1 MIFTIFTS
9 CQLAA
14 RRGGEGRPKGG
25 RANELTTTTAG
36 DRIVWANRTAVCAA
50 DAAAAAAATRE
61 LLLVLLLLL
70 MMMRCCPPAM
80 TTTAKTTILR
90 GGTHNTPKTETQAE
104 TETETETTLQTGN
117 VWHTRFTLH
126 TGAFCVVWCWFLY
139 DFYQTKPIK
148 HSIQSIY
155 MWKSK
160 RELLINPEA
169 TRHATAD
176 ASCAVGVNV
185 SSARQQNSI

>member
-1 MIFTIFTS
+1 MIIFMIFTIFTS

-50 DAAAAAAATRE
+50 DAAAAAASATRE

-126 TGAFCVVWCWFLY
+126 TGAFCVV
-139 DFYQTKPIK
+139 
-148 HSIQSIY
+148 
-155 MWKSK
+155 
-160 RELLINPEA
+160 
-169 TRHATAD
+169 
-176 ASCAVGVNV
+176 
-185 SSARQQNSI
+185 

>member
-50 DAAAAAAATRE
+50 DAAAAAAAATRE

-90 GGTHNTPKTETQAE
+90 GGNTQHAEDRDAGGDGDGDRDDVADGQRVAYTVYTTH
-104 TETETETTLQTGN
+104 G
-117 VWHTRFTLH
+117 
-126 TGAFCVVWCWFLY
+126 CVLCCVML
-139 DFYQTKPIK
+139 I
-148 HSIQSIY
+148 SL
-155 MWKSK
+155 
-160 RELLINPEA
+160 RLLSN
-169 TRHATAD
+169 
-176 ASCAVGVNV
+176 
-185 SSARQQNSI
+185 

>member
-1 MIFTIFTS
+1 MIIFMIFTIFTS

-50 DAAAAAAATRE
+50 DAAAAAAAATRE

-90 GGTHNTPKTETQAE
+90 GEH
-104 TETETETTLQTGN
+104 TTRRRQRRRRRRRRRQRRRCRRATCGIHGL
-117 VWHTRFTLH
+117 HYTRVRFVLCDVDFFT
-126 TGAFCVVWCWFLY
+126 TS
-139 DFYQTKPIK
+139 IK
-148 HSIQSIY
+148 
-155 MWKSK
+155 
-160 RELLINPEA
+160 LNP
-169 TRHATAD
+169 
-176 ASCAVGVNV
+176 
-185 SSARQQNSI
+185 